1 MSSIRKPEATQAAA
15 QIATA
20 LFAVA
25 SLMQVLI
32 ALGVIP
38 ITMAWGGRQ
47 SQLTDSLQIASLVS
61 ASLLLVFAYIIR
73 RRASLAG
80 NPPPSTIIK
89 VLAWLITAFM
99 VLNTL
104 GNLTSLSLNEKLL
117 FTPMTL
123 VLAVAC
129 FVVSISEE

>member
-80 NPPPSTIIK
+80 NTPPSTIIK